1 MSRSTAPVMS
11 GLKTRL
17 TRNPATVAGFLFP
30 MVLFRSVVMEFRNE
44 ERTHKLLCWWM
55 DVSLLVI
62 VGWIIGLIADMIRLS

>member
-1 MSRSTAPVMS
+1 M
-11 GLKTRL
+11 
-17 TRNPATVAGFLFP
+17 VAGFPFP
-30 MVLFRSVVMEFRNE
+30 DGIRHRPVLKDVAMEFRNE

>member
-1 MSRSTAPVMS
+1 
-11 GLKTRL
+11 
-17 TRNPATVAGFLFP
+17 
-30 MVLFRSVVMEFRNE
+30 MEFRNE